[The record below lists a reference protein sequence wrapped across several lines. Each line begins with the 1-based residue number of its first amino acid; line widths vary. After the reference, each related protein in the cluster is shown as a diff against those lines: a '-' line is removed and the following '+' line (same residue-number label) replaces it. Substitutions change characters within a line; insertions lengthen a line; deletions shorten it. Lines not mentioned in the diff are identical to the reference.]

1 MSFQHDLLLS
11 TISEQLQWTL
21 ALTTIVFN
29 KFLVILNKFSLVL
42 HFWLQK
48 LIQIP
53 NGLTK
58 TIFNNFL
65 ILNKNLGFLLKF
77 HRGFR
82 EQYIFEL
89 QSLFATF
96 ESMET
101 VEFVEFHFVI
111 SLWRRV
117 ISFEYI
123 KLSENNF
130 SFPNTF
136 WKVRI

>member
-21 ALTTIVFN
+21 ALTSIVFN
-29 KFLVILNKFSLVL
+29 KFPVILNKFSLAL
-42 HFWLQK
+42 HFWLRK

-58 TIFNNFL
+58 TVFNNFL

-77 HRGFR
+77 HHGFR

-101 VEFVEFHFVI
+101 VEFVEFVKFHTVI
-111 SLWRRV
+111 SL
-117 ISFEYI
+117 
-123 KLSENNF
+123 
-130 SFPNTF
+130 
-136 WKVRI
+136 

>member
-21 ALTTIVFN
+21 ALTSIVFN

-58 TIFNNFL
+58 TVFNNFL
-65 ILNKNLGFLLKF
+65 ILNKNLGFLKF

-101 VEFVEFHFVI
+101 VEFVEFHIVI
-111 SLWRRV
+111 SL
-117 ISFEYI
+117 
-123 KLSENNF
+123 
-130 SFPNTF
+130 
-136 WKVRI
+136 